1 MQAPSA
7 MALAAFGSHTRHM
20 AGGGGSGVR
29 AARTGNPSSSV
40 HTPIE
45 SGVGD
50 ILDPAV
56 SAASQGLAKEPALP
70 ALDDGERIA
79 RLRLIRSENVGP
91 VAWRHLI
98 ERYGSASPAL
108 AALPSLARRAG
119 RPTPRIC
126 GEREA
131 VAELEALE
139 RLGARPIVHGEP
151 AYPEA
156 LAVLPDAPP
165 VISVKGRGDLFDR
178 PAVAIVGARNA
189 SIAGKRYART
199 LARELGEAGFAVVSG
214 LARGIDAAAHAGAL
228 ETGTLAVLAGGIDT
242 VYPPGNADLQ
252 SGISERGLLI
262 AEQKIGRR
270 PRARHFPA
278 RNRLISG
285 LSLGV
290 VVVEAALRSGSLI
303 TARCALEQGRE
314 VFAVPGSPLDS
325 RCHGCNGLI
334 RDGAV
339 LVQSV
344 DDVASALAPMT
355 PSRQVPARQSPAR
368 RPPDLPRQHPAA
380 APVADD
386 EQPVDSRDRVAAALS
401 PTPVTVDELLRH
413 CHLTLPALLTIL
425 LELEAAGRLHRHPG
439 NRVSL
444 CDRDTAHA

>member
-1 MQAPSA
+1 M
-7 MALAAFGSHTRHM
+7 
-20 AGGGGSGVR
+20 
-29 AARTGNPSSSV
+29 
-40 HTPIE
+40 
-45 SGVGD
+45 
-50 ILDPAV
+50 
-56 SAASQGLAKEPALP
+56 SAASQGLAKAPTVP

-98 ERYGSASPAL
+98 ERYGSAAGAL
-108 AALPSLARRAG
+108 AALPSLARAAG

-139 RLGARPIVHGEP
+139 RLGARAVAHGEP

-178 PAVAIVGARNA
+178 PAVAVVGARDA
-189 SIAGKRYART
+189 SIAGRRYART

-228 ETGTLAVLAGGIDT
+228 ETGTLAVLAGGIDS
-242 VYPPGNADLQ
+242 VYPPENADLH
-252 SGISERGLLI
+252 SEISERGLLI
-262 AEQKIGRR
+262 AEQKIGRH

-314 VFAVPGSPLDS
+314 VFAAPGSPLDP

-344 DDVASALAPMT
+344 DDVTSALAPMMQ
-355 PSRQVPARQSPAR
+355 SRQALARQALARQAPACQSPAR
-368 RPPDLPRQHPAA
+368 QPPDLPRQRPAA
-380 APVADD
+380 AAADD
-386 EQPVDSRDRVAAALS
+386 EHPADSRDRVAAALS

-444 CDRDTAHA
+444 CDRDIAHA